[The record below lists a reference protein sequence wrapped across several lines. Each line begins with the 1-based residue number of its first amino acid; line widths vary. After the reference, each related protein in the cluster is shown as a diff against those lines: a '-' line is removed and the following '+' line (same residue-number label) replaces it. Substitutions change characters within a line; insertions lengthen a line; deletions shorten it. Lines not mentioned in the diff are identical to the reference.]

1 MCVYVMEQELCVLV
15 NRVVECLNTEECK
28 KLRYL
33 CSDRLTAE
41 YVEDCRGALITLITQ
56 PDGHLGQTP
65 PGDTLLKEIL
75 FRLNRFDILK
85 KILGTS
91 RQDVEQMLR
100 KSGRVLSDYRVLMV
114 ELDENLEAEDLRS
127 LIFLLSST
135 VSKGLLDRVTSFLD
149 VVLELEKMDKVSS
162 ENVKVVEECLRNIG
176 RLDLARRI
184 QAYQRGQNNSERH
197 VSQSTAHHCAQFG
210 ISSQSPERRL
220 QRQTTDLQTLKL
232 SVPESR
238 AQQAQHAQ
246 AAVDEYYINHEFRGM
261 CVIIDCIGCDG
272 EMLKETFVQLGFRV
286 DLHTLLGTGEMYSLL
301 QSVSQQGALHR
312 FSTLCCCLIS
322 RGSDTRILATDAEGP
337 GLALDDLQQLFS
349 PVRCPLLAGKPKLF
363 FAQSYT
369 EGPSTFE
376 QIDQHLETDGVPSH
390 TSNRSIWCP
399 ETLPAAADVLCS
411 LGRTEA
417 QLLERRGHRSVY
429 LQALSSAL
437 LRAQQRRIA
446 LLDALLNVNRDVFE
460 HNRRNPDR
468 VYHLSLRHTLRRS
481 AAFFFEIQLL
491 VHNIRPQML
500 SRSEVLTA
508 PSSVKVFRNALH
520 SGVDKECSLDWRRW
534 RICCILCRQGK
545 PCF

>member
-1 MCVYVMEQELCVLV
+1 MEQELCVLV

-184 QAYQRGQNNSERH
+184 QTFAIWLYMYICNVIILLCVH
-197 VSQSTAHHCAQFG
+197 
-210 ISSQSPERRL
+210 
-220 QRQTTDLQTLKL
+220 
-232 SVPESR
+232 
-238 AQQAQHAQ
+238 Q

-369 EGPSTFE
+369 EGPSTSE

-437 LRAQQRRIA
+437 LRAQQRYSSITSNQIYLYSA
-446 LLDALLNVNRDVFE
+446 FYFCYFCKAAVE
-460 HNRRNPDR
+460 KSRNKNYRPSKLGVGITGYNQWR
-468 VYHLSLRHTLRRS
+468 QKGVCSLCYKS
-481 AAFFFEIQLL
+481 K
-491 VHNIRPQML
+491 PQI
-500 SRSEVLTA
+500 
-508 PSSVKVFRNALH
+508 NLH
-520 SGVDKECSLDWRRW
+520 SAM
-534 RICCILCRQGK
+534 GK
-545 PCF
+545 

>member
-1 MCVYVMEQELCVLV
+1 MCVNVMEQELCVLV

-197 VSQSTAHHCAQFG
+197 VSQSTAHHCAQVWSLCVVAVWYQFS
-210 ISSQSPERRL
+210 ISREK
-220 QRQTTDLQTLKL
+220 TAETDYRYLEFLIKQMSL
-232 SVPESR
+232 
-238 AQQAQHAQ
+238 Q

-369 EGPSTFE
+369 EGPSTSE

-481 AAFFFEIQLL
+481 
-491 VHNIRPQML
+491 
-500 SRSEVLTA
+500 
-508 PSSVKVFRNALH
+508 VFL
-520 SGVDKECSLDWRRW
+520 
-534 RICCILCRQGK
+534 
-545 PCF
+545 

>member
-1 MCVYVMEQELCVLV
+1 MEQELCVLV

-184 QAYQRGQNNSERH
+184 QAYQRGL
-197 VSQSTAHHCAQFG
+197 VSLCCCSLVSVLNLQREDC
-210 ISSQSPERRL
+210 RDRL
-220 QRQTTDLQTLKL
+220 QVFRVSDKTNVLKL
-232 SVPESR
+232 TFRENPIFL
-238 AQQAQHAQ
+238 

-369 EGPSTFE
+369 EGPSTSE

-437 LRAQQRRIA
+437 LRLGMSELVSQNLTTNI
-446 LLDALLNVNRDVFE
+446 LHHGFTLFIF
-460 HNRRNPDR
+460 
-468 VYHLSLRHTLRRS
+468 LSAIT
-481 AAFFFEIQLL
+481 
-491 VHNIRPQML
+491 
-500 SRSEVLTA
+500 
-508 PSSVKVFRNALH
+508 
-520 SGVDKECSLDWRRW
+520 
-534 RICCILCRQGK
+534 
-545 PCF
+545 